1 MCLLLDVLHRNWKKN
16 VSQNSIHKLNL
27 NNKKT
32 RSDCV
37 FRCQQ
42 RSWIS
47 NTYVKCTTKPIWLTR
62 NKSMIWFFVNEWLLK
77 WLKEYI
83 FFWKDE
89 FTTEWYQTHAKRKQK
104 KSQHCPSSNR
114 RACVCSSR
122 FAFYDVPKTADILV
136 YKWNNVKWERTQQW
150 WKKRE
155 AAVGSMK
162 VKTKWQTLVCSN
174 YENLMQR
181 LALFVI

>member
-1 MCLLLDVLHRNWKKN
+1 MKYFASQVMCLLLDVLHRNWKKN

-47 NTYVKCTTKPIWLTR
+47 NTYVKRTTKPIWLTR

-104 KSQHCPSSNR
+104 KSQHCPSSNKNSGYFGIQVKQR
-114 RACVCSSR
+114 QMREN
-122 FAFYDVPKTADILV
+122 TAVVEGEGGGGGINES
-136 YKWNNVKWERTQQW
+136 KN
-150 WKKRE
+150 
-155 AAVGSMK
+155 
-162 VKTKWQTLVCSN
+162 
-174 YENLMQR
+174 
-181 LALFVI
+181 